1 MAPAR
6 AAHSLQAGPV
16 GAGAGAGTDADALKV
31 GSARANRPRVG
42 SAGAATGAWFTV
54 ARQALGRWSASS
66 CRATNSTVSP
76 DTTRAAV
83 RSKPIRGFSLSK
95 RSEEHTSAIQSLLRI
110 SYAVFC
116 LQKKIKHTAKHN
128 KHDISS

>member
-31 GSARANRPRVG
+31 GSTRANRPRVG
-42 SAGAATGAWFTV
+42 SAGAAKGAWFTV
-54 ARQALGRWSASS
+54 ARQALGRWRAPS

-76 DTTRAAV
+76 DTSRV
-83 RSKPIRGFSLSK
+83 
-95 RSEEHTSAIQSLLRI
+95 RSEEPTSELQSLMSISTAPLR
-110 SYAVFC
+110 
-116 LQKKIKHTAKHN
+116 LTQQN
-128 KHDISS
+128 Q

>member
-31 GSARANRPRVG
+31 GSTRANRPRVG
-42 SAGAATGAWFTV
+42 SAGAATGASFTV

-83 RSKPIRGFSLSK
+83 RSTPIRGFSLSTLLQIAFVHWS
-95 RSEEHTSAIQSLLRI
+95 RSEEHKYDIKSL
-110 SYAVFC
+110 
-116 LQKKIKHTAKHN
+116 T
-128 KHDISS
+128 

>member
-31 GSARANRPRVG
+31 GSTRANRPRVG

-54 ARQALGRWSASS
+54 ARQALGRWRAPS
-66 CRATNSTVSP
+66 CRATNSPVSP
-76 DTTRAAV
+76 ATPRAAV
-83 RSKPIRGFSLSK
+83 PTPPHRGLSFPPVPQ
-95 RSEEHTSAIQSLLRI
+95 IPLL
-110 SYAVFC
+110 
-116 LQKKIKHTAKHN
+116 Q
-128 KHDISS
+128 